1 MTPSWVRITDPS
13 GKQSNF
19 LILPFS
25 NSKMS
30 AQGASIRLPVGGMV
44 PNGVSSRPDD
54 DGFAHGPKVVE
65 LPVHV
70 GKGRCVISDGIIPL
84 VGSPVGDTDRL
95 VREDAVIG
103 EESFPTFEIHSL
115 RDRIRVSNKA

>member
-1 MTPSWVRITDPS
+1 M
-13 GKQSNF
+13 
-19 LILPFS
+19 
-25 NSKMS
+25 
-30 AQGASIRLPVGGMV
+30 GALESQ
-44 PNGVSSRPDD
+44 PDD

-70 GKGRCVISDGIIPL
+70 GKGRSVISDGIIPL

-95 VREDAVIG
+95 VGEDAVIG

-115 RDRIRVSNKA
+115 RDRICVSNKALGVDSAAPIGHGFLLGFL